1 MTMKV
6 TIIGSHLCP
15 DTLYAMY
22 KLIDG
27 KADVDFKNLSADL
40 KDLKAYLAARETEPA
55 YEAVKKSG
63 GIGIPFFILEDGTK
77 TLSLA
82 EVLEKL

>member
-1 MTMKV
+1 MKI

-15 DTLYAMY
+15 DTLYALH
-22 KLIDG
+22 KLIDK
-27 KADVDFKNLSADL
+27 KASVDFKNLSADL

-55 YEAVKKSG
+55 YEAVKRNG

-77 TLSLA
+77 TLDLD
-82 EVLEKL
+82 EVLGKL

>member
-1 MTMKV
+1 MKI

-15 DTLYAMY
+15 DTLYALN
-22 KLIDG
+22 KLIDM
-27 KADVDFKNLSADL
+27 KASVDFKNLSADL
-40 KDLKAYLAARETEPA
+40 KDLKAYLAARESEPA
-55 YEAVKKSG
+55 YEAVKENG

-77 TLSLA
+77 TLDLD